1 MAKPVDVVVTEHTE
15 GSTSSK
21 MRKLGLK
28 PIKVNEV
35 RMHLESGHAQELEC
49 EAGLGKCPCVLASV
63 LASSLSCGVG
73 CG

>member
-49 EAGLGKCPCVLASV
+49 EAGLWGSV
-63 LASSLSCGVG
+63 PVCWPLSLPFLFPVV
-73 CG
+73 

>member
-35 RMHLESGHAQELEC
+35 RMHLESGTC
-49 EAGLGKCPCVLASV
+49 PRAGV
-63 LASSLSCGVG
+63 
-73 CG
+73 